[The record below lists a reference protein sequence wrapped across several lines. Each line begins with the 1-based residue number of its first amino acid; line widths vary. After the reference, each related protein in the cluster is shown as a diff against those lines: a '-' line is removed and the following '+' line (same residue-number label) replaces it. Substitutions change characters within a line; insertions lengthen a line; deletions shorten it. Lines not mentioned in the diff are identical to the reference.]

1 MSGELRMS
9 FVLLRDDIP
18 LLFDDL
24 QRFPKGTRRIN
35 RLRLLAY
42 AGLSAMQSPVG
53 APSRAAMVKPEES
66 ASMATPLGVAS
77 VEFFSLPLK

>member
-66 ASMATPLGVAS
+66 VSMATSLGVAS